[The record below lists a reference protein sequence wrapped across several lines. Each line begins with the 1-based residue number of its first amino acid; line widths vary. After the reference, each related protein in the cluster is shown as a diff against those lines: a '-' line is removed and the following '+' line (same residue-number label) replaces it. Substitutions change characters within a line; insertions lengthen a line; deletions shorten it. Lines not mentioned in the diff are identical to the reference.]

1 MSKWFL
7 LRRRRMD
14 QNRDGQSRRT
24 LMLLSSQIQLWT
36 PGSYFVKETGMPAF
50 IRILRILRIC
60 SYLFV
65 SCQTFEGMPALFK
78 EKWDKSLNNGTSLL
92 SFCETALLSKK
103 NKSTSQELLP
113 LTFIHCGLPVE
124 NTNTMK
130 IEETVRHNLP
140 RTECWPGPNWPRRGQ
155 KYLQN
160 CIQIWKRF

>member
-1 MSKWFL
+1 MISPQTTENGPKP
-7 LRRRRMD
+7 RRSISQD
-14 QNRDGQSRRT
+14 SHAPLFSNST
-24 LMLLSSQIQLWT
+24 LNARFVFCQRNWDASICLYC
-36 PGSYFVKETGMPAF
+36 SY
-50 IRILRILRIC
+50 C

-65 SCQTFEGMPALFK
+65 SCQTFEGMPALFE
-78 EKWDKSLNNGTSLL
+78 EKWDKYFNKGTSLL
-92 SFCETALLSKK
+92 SFCETALLSKY
-103 NKSTSQELLP
+103 KSTSQELLP
-113 LTFIHCGLPVE
+113 LTFIHCGLPLE